1 MEYKLTEKVYR
12 EDLKIPKDYR
22 LIEDEELKQLSRE
35 DMKIKKL
42 LIDGYLWCNTKKGVM
57 AGWLFDFGDGS
68 RFNAGDRGVGL
79 HCSLRGVLVEKTKE
93 KQMEQ
98 TKVKNVLIK
107 VKKIDTGEEGWITLS
122 EFSSM
127 FMESIGSAID
137 LTFKQISKEM
147 KSSEKVNK

>member
-22 LIEDEELKQLSRE
+22 LIEDEELKQLFRE

-57 AGWLFDFGDGS
+57 AGWLDDFGGDSWFYADEGGVDG
-68 RFNAGDRGVGL
+68 
-79 HCSLRGVLVEKTKE
+79 HYSLRGVLVEKTKE

-107 VKKIDTGEEGWITLS
+107 VKKNRYW
-122 EFSSM
+122 
-127 FMESIGSAID
+127 
-137 LTFKQISKEM
+137 
-147 KSSEKVNK
+147 

>member
-22 LIEDEELKQLSRE
+22 LIEDEELKQLFRE

-57 AGWLFDFGDGS
+57 AGWLDDFGGDS
-68 RFNAGDRGVGL
+68 RFNAGDRDGG
-79 HCSLRGVLVEKTKE
+79 HFSLRGVLVEKTKE